1 MLIIFTH
8 YWKNLKKYDI
18 IKEKEKGEI
27 KLNGTL
33 ERTKEKVV
41 IIPTALGDK
50 RIKIEELNFIDIEQR
65 SLCYHLIAGAMP
77 AAHILRTSF
86 GKAIEPY
93 LVHKNLMFIHPSLLF
108 NLDNIALLNKDHMV
122 FGNGEILYFPRK
134 YYGEIFNRWIE

>member
-1 MLIIFTH
+1 MNSTP
-8 YWKNLKKYDI
+8 
-18 IKEKEKGEI
+18 
-27 KLNGTL
+27 

-41 IIPTALGDK
+41 IIPTALGNK
-50 RIKIEELNFIDIEQR
+50 RIKIEELNFINIEQR
-65 SLCYHLIAGAMP
+65 SLWYHLTAGAMP

-122 FGNGEILYFPRK
+122 FGSGEILYFPRK